1 MNGGNSVLMSGREKR
16 ILFVLGVFFGAALVF
31 LFYLGVIEKPGL
43 GRAERELAKRRESC
57 RNIDAE
63 RAKKK
68 EESLM
73 WQQGLRDIKEVRQT
87 WYYQKADGIRP
98 FMSDVGQILGG
109 AAIESPQSSYDYSEV
124 RGENTERVSVTF
136 NCSCSYFM
144 LKRLFDDLE
153 RFPKFLFLERLDF
166 HKTPDKGQTLELSIT
181 LTGYYA
187 RN

>member
-1 MNGGNSVLMSGREKR
+1 MSGREKR
-16 ILFVLGVFFGAALVF
+16 ILSVLGVFFAAALVF

-43 GRAERELAKRRESC
+43 GRAERELAKRQESY
-57 RNIDAE
+57 RNVDAE

-73 WQQGLRDIKEVRQT
+73 WQQGLRDIKEVRQN

-109 AAIESPQSSYDYSEV
+109 AAIEPPQSSYDYIEP

-144 LKRLFDDLE
+144 LKRLLDDLE